1 MLNLPI
7 AMLKLFLILALFFQ
21 NAAPSITSPQNG
33 ETLRGQVQIQGRM
46 DIPNFASAELAFTF
60 AASASDPAASWFP
73 IQTFSQPVT
82 DPAFATWDTTAV
94 TDGDYAL
101 RLRVFLQDG
110 TSQDVLVNDLRIRNN
125 EPLPTAT
132 ITPTE
137 AVFNFQPL
145 NETPGAPG
153 GQTPT
158 PAIAYLTSTPLPA
171 NPASLTTS
179 SIFTIF
185 WQSALLVLV
194 LFAFFSLIL
203 RLRKD
208 T

>member
-7 AMLKLFLILALFFQ
+7 AMLKLFLILTLLFQ
-21 NAAPSITSPQNG
+21 DPAASITSPQTG
-33 ETLRGQVQIQGRM
+33 ETLRGQVQIQGGM
-46 DIPNFASAELAFTF
+46 DVPNFASAELAFTF

-73 IQTFSQPVT
+73 IQTFPQPIQNPILAV
-82 DPAFATWDTTAV
+82 WDTTAV

-110 TSQDVLVNDLRIRNN
+110 TSQDVLVNNLKIRNN
-125 EPLPTAT
+125 EPLPT
-132 ITPTE
+132 ITPTSTE
-137 AVFNFQPL
+137 VVFNFQPL
-145 NETPGAPG
+145 NETPGAPT
-153 GQTPT
+153 QPPPT
-158 PAIAYLTSTPLPA
+158 AIITYPTSTPLPA

-185 WQSALLVLV
+185 WQSALVILI
-194 LFAFFSLIL
+194 LFAFFSFVL
-203 RLRKD
+203 RLRKN